1 MVARSVRNNN
11 PGNIR
16 DVGIA
21 WEGRVGSDGGFVK
34 FDTPAMGVRAMTKN
48 LYTYQTQGFTS
59 VRDMINRWAPP
70 SDNNPTN
77 SYVNYV
83 ANQMGVDPNQSINL
97 ASNPALTQRMINS
110 MIQFEGGAEASSYF
124 NSHVASGI
132 AMANGVLDPDST
144 PIVLPDDVGDLADI
158 INPTLSENSAVP
170 GGEPIAGARGK
181 SQFYEEN
188 ILNGFDNYTY
198 SWKIHMIHPQEA
210 DKPPGQTISANRV
223 KTLAESGV
231 EAEINIEEVEQNLV
245 LAFSKSD
252 RSSVANEFNIRLA
265 EPGGVTLFNRILFAA
280 RQLGIESHLKAT
292 YILELN
298 FKGYTDD
305 GTAVSNIIGPYY
317 YACTLTD
324 LQLQHQDG
332 ASMYTANFIET
343 KSDAYSRVNLHLLQD
358 TIFQAKTFG
367 EFISELQ
374 SKINDQQEKK
384 AALTNLQLFPNI
396 YNIELDSE
404 IADWAQW
411 KFHAIE
417 GIDNEDGTKG
427 ISISAEQ
434 NGILQFTI
442 TKGTSIVAAIA
453 TALYQTTNFQS
464 FPVFGGGF
472 GKDKPNDVE
481 LRPESLAKLINWMKY
496 ETNVKYGPFDPL
508 KKHYQ
513 KTITYTVGQYAT
525 PEIIHDP
532 SSYAKVYTN
541 TSIQKQ
547 RLAKIFQ
554 NGLLR
559 KKFDYTHTGLN
570 TEVLNFDLTLN
581 NTYYQLQALNHG
593 ISGLPDDIVPGWGQ
607 QAEKLNEIVGTID
620 DFKSRLGSISEEI
633 AKLEN
638 QIELEN
644 LQDVEFDQDRVD
656 ELTRF
661 KLKLEEQQRTIQRQV
676 DASLQVKTEFAK
688 KMQEQLKDIR
698 LPGLAKRYITQ
709 NEVSSSSRAAAAHAQ
724 GYDMPLD
731 FVPGIVNSKAV
742 QGPDKAKNA
751 GSLMLG
757 AVEINLN
764 SLADLAN
771 IMITVRGDPYWL
783 GQPKGAGGAN
793 GAPYTRGGN
802 NFFLNINFPTYPNDE
817 TGLIDIPDKDFG
829 ITGLYR
835 VTQVQARYSDGQFIM
850 MLDAFRDTNTNVG
863 LVLEELVSGE
873 IQLDEFRSLADNYTN
888 DEQGD
893 GPGDGNATPSSTGP
907 GNINFSSGTGTG
919 TVTQSQ
925 SGTRNQPITSSM
937 ERILQRAGA
946 NAGVNVVVISGGQ
959 PSSGPNRVGST
970 RHDNGRAADVQLFV
984 PGRSTPLSLNNAAD
998 VPIIQNFINQSRLAG
1013 ATGLGAGNGY
1023 MGDDTFH
1030 IDNAQP
1036 GSVQY
1041 WGGQLDNGTY
1051 RARNAPSWLRD
1062 IARGLV

>member
-1 MVARSVRNNN
+1 MVAKSVRNNN

-21 WEGRVGSDGGFVK
+21 WEGRVGSEGGFVK

-48 LYTYQTQGFTS
+48 LYTYQNRGLTTVNQ
-59 VRDMINRWAPP
+59 MITRWAPP

-77 SYVNYV
+77 SYIDYV

-97 ASNPALTQRMINS
+97 ESNPSLTQSMINS
-110 MIQFEGGAEASSYF
+110 MIQFEGGSEASSYF
-124 NSHVASGI
+124 NSHIASGI
-132 AMANGVLDPDST
+132 AMANGVIDPDST

-158 INPTLSENSAVP
+158 INPTLSEDSAVP

-181 SQFYEEN
+181 SQFYEDN

-198 SWKIHMIHPQEA
+198 SWKIHMVHPQEA
-210 DKPPGQTISANRV
+210 DKPPAQTISANRV

-231 EAEINIEEVEQNLV
+231 EAEINIEEVEQNLI

-292 YILELN
+292 YFLELN

-305 GTAVSNIIGPYY
+305 GTAVSNIIGPYF

-343 KSDAYSRVNLHLLQD
+343 KSDAYTRVNLHLLQD

-367 EFISELQ
+367 EFLSEFQ
-374 SKINDQQEKK
+374 TKINQQEINRME
-384 AALTNLQLFPNI
+384 LTDLQLLPNV
-396 YNIELDSE
+396 YTFALDGAIS
-404 IADWAQW
+404 DWGQW
-411 KFHAIE
+411 KFGAIE

-427 ISISAEQ
+427 ISIS
-434 NGILQFTI
+434 GLGTLQFSFA
-442 TKGTSIVAAIA
+442 KGTSIVAAIA

-464 FPVFGGGF
+464 FPIFGGGF
-472 GKDKPNDVE
+472 GKDKPNDPK
-481 LRPESLAKLINWMKY
+481 LRPDSIAKLTSWMKY
-496 ETNVKYGPFDPL
+496 ETEVKYGPYDPL

-513 KTITYTVGQYAT
+513 KLITYTVGQYVT
-525 PEIIHDP
+525 PEIAHDP
-532 SSYAKVYTN
+532 VSYSEVYTG
-541 TSIQKQ
+541 TRLQKQ
-547 RLAKIFQ
+547 RLSNIVK

-570 TEVLNFDLTLN
+570 TEVLGFDLTLN

-593 ISGLPDDIVPGWGQ
+593 ISGRADDSIPGFSQLDEELQDILGRKSEFDKRLLELDAQ
-607 QAEKLNEIVGTID
+607 ITDLQNKIDQENEFKGPGAGFSQQLVDRFEAEKQQLELQRSAIKLQAEAN
-620 DFKSRLGSISEEI
+620 RQ
-633 AKLEN
+633 AKTDYMLKY
-638 QIELEN
+638 
-644 LQDVEFDQDRVD
+644 VEQAGD
-656 ELTRF
+656 L
-661 KLKLEEQQRTIQRQV
+661 
-676 DASLQVKTEFAK
+676 
-688 KMQEQLKDIR
+688 R

-709 NEVSSSSRAAAAHAQ
+709 NEVSSRARAAAAHAQ

-731 FVPGIVNSKAV
+731 FVPNIVNSKAV

-757 AVEINLN
+757 AVEVNLN

-783 GQPKGAGGAN
+783 GQPKGQSG

-802 NFFLNINFPTYPNDE
+802 NFFLNINFPTYPDDS
-817 TGLIDIPDKDFG
+817 TGLMNIVERDFG

-835 VTQVQARYSDGQFIM
+835 VTQVQARYADGQFIM

-863 LVLEELVSGE
+863 LVLEELTSGE
-873 IQLDEFRSLADNYTN
+873 ISLGNFRQLADVYTSP
-888 DEQGD
+888 EQGD
-893 GPGDGNATPSSTGP
+893 GPGGGNVTPSSTGP
-907 GNINFSSGTGTG
+907 GNINFVNGTGTG

-925 SGTRNQPITSSM
+925 SGIRNQPITSSL
-937 ERILQRAGA
+937 ESILQRAGA
-946 NAGVNVVVISGGQ
+946 NAGVNVVVTSGGQ
-959 PSSGPNRVGST
+959 PSSGPNRTGST

-984 PGRSTPLSLNNAAD
+984 PGRNTPLSLNNAAD

-1023 MGDDTFH
+1023 MGDNTFH

-1041 WGGQLDNGTY
+1041 WGGQLDNGTF